1 MHKTSYYVV
10 NGITLYRLVMAPV
23 LVCLLFFNKIDLF
36 KWLLAVS
43 FSTDAIDGFLAR
55 KLKVSSDLGSKLD
68 SIADDLTILA
78 AVIGLFV
85 LKKEFI
91 KDNVVIVSV
100 LLGLFILQNV
110 MALIKYHKPS
120 SFHTY
125 LAKGAALVQG
135 SFLILVFLLPEP
147 IYPLFYAAVVIS
159 ILDLIEE
166 TLLVIIIPKWRTN
179 VKGIYWVMKER
190 KGEK

>member
-1 MHKTSYYVV
+1 MHKVSYYVV
-10 NGITLYRLVMAPV
+10 NGITLYRLIMAPV
-23 LVCLLFFNKIDLF
+23 LVCLVFAGKIDLF

-55 KLKVSSDLGSKLD
+55 KFKVSSNLGSKLD

-78 AVIGLFV
+78 SVIGLFV
-85 LKKEFI
+85 LKPGFI
-91 KDNVVIVSV
+91 KDNVVIVSI
-100 LLGLFILQNV
+100 LLGLFIVQNAL
-110 MALIKYHKPS
+110 ALIKYHKPS

-125 LAKGAALVQG
+125 IAKVAALIQG
-135 SFLILVFLLPEP
+135 SFLILMFLLPEP

-166 TLLVIIIPKWRTN
+166 ILLVILIPKWRTN
-179 VKGIYWVMKER
+179 VKGLYWVMKER